1 MATNPKLEEIAN
13 ALMRNKN
20 TSMIA
25 PNEYTDRTRSGQANI
40 DRRSKMI
47 ELLQG
52 QANAPIERFG
62 YGGIE
67 AVTPPAAYLGKILS
81 GVMAQYQSGK
91 AGQEQEALDKYQDQ
105 AQAQDMA
112 AIREAASMPGTSLN
126 LRPGTQAT
134 DLTQMNENLLPGMDP
149 FTGSIPARRNTTT
162 TPGGSRA
169 MFELT
174 QADREAVEDANVRK
188 EDARLELLREQFKDE
203 ERQEERKQDKQFAET
218 QLQTRIDAATAAADL
233 LATTNAEKAKQ
244 AVLDK
249 AEAARNRPLSPQAQG
264 EIFKSDELVES
275 ATNAVSILNSIIK
288 KDPITGKSQN
298 DLAYNTSMPKGRK
311 LLAQILPFST
321 EATDASVDLENK
333 VLGQA
338 LMSLKAIFGGNP
350 TENEGRLLIDLQ
362 GSLSQTPAQRE
373 KIYERA
379 IALAEEK
386 IKFNQEKAQQLRN
399 KTYFEPTS
407 SDEEWTEQQ

>member
-1 MATNPKLEEIAN
+1 
-13 ALMRNKN
+13 
-20 TSMIA
+20 
-25 PNEYTDRTRSGQANI
+25 
-40 DRRSKMI
+40 
-47 ELLQG
+47 
-52 QANAPIERFG
+52 
-62 YGGIE
+62 
-67 AVTPPAAYLGKILS
+67 
-81 GVMAQYQSGK
+81 
-91 AGQEQEALDKYQDQ
+91 
-105 AQAQDMA
+105 
-112 AIREAASMPGTSLN
+112 
-126 LRPGTQAT
+126 
-134 DLTQMNENLLPGMDP
+134 
-149 FTGSIPARRNTTT
+149 
-162 TPGGSRA
+162 

>member
-1 MATNPKLEEIAN
+1 MAINPKLEEIAN

>member
-362 GSLSQTPAQRE
+362 GSLSQTPDQRE